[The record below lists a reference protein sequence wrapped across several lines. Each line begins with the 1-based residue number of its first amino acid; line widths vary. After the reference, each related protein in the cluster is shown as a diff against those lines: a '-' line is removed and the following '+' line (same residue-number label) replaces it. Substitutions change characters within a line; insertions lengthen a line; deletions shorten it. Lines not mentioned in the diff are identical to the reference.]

1 MGDFIYMKFKMR
13 KTPIVIEIKMCFL
26 GELRGID

>member
-1 MGDFIYMKFKMR
+1 MGDFIYVKFKMR
-13 KTPIVIEIKMCFL
+13 KTLRVIEIKCFL